1 LIPSLNLANGS
12 SRQQRSCRRQACVRV
27 LTVLL
32 KYTDLAS
39 LRVGFPTAD
48 GFVNMTMSYLVNE
61 TGLTP
66 RRAERAIR
74 DLKRA
79 QLVSITQ
86 PRELKANGDYKGL
99 PAVRCISRDLFGIF
113 NLLPMLKREQ
123 AKAVKRLR
131 RKAEKWIRNGKRR
144 TLAEVS
150 RFRLLIGGVLNGNSK
165 SGSRPLDRH
174 KSQGPP
180 LDFESERVLQLA
192 ALDLK
197 IEHPD
202 WDAEKC
208 LKEAK

>member
-1 LIPSLNLANGS
+1 MNLANGS
-12 SRQQRSCRRQACVRV
+12 SRQQRSCRRQACVRI

-48 GFVNMTMSYLVNE
+48 GFVNMTMDYLVNE
-61 TGLTP
+61 TGLTS
-66 RRAERAIR
+66 RRAERAMR
-74 DLKRA
+74 DLKRG
-79 QLVSITQ
+79 QLISIFQ
-86 PRELKANGDYKGL
+86 PRELKENGEYKGL
-99 PAVRCISRDLFGIF
+99 PAVRCVSRDLFGIF

-150 RFRLLIGGVLNGNSK
+150 RFRLLIGGVLNGSNN
-165 SGSRPLDRH
+165 SGSQPFDKY

-180 LDFESERVLQLA
+180 LDFESERKLQLA

-197 IEHPD
+197 IEHPE